1 MSDKIDLRAIEGH
14 RGKLEFQISYALF
27 TIFDQKKLDKKLDE
41 IHSKLVPKGK
51 LTLVPGNSKKMLSI
65 HFCQAAQKNCLNL
78 RWKLNG

>member
-14 RGKLEFQISYALF
+14 RDKLEFQISYALF

-51 LTLVPGNSKKMLSI
+51 LTLFPGNVK
-65 HFCQAAQKNCLNL
+65 
-78 RWKLNG
+78 